1 MSEELETLKRIDST
15 LNELL
20 KWTKFAGMQQLRSIL
35 AQQLKTDSEMLV
47 YELSDGSRGTRDI
60 AKLAGVG
67 SNATVAVYWKKWS
80 RLGIME
86 PSKKY
91 QGRYQRICS
100 LEEVGLTVPQIKGT
114 ISQPPVE
121 TEIAQQEEIAN
132 E

>member
-1 MSEELETLKRIDST
+1 MSEELETLKKIDST

-100 LEEVGLTVPQIKGT
+100 LEEVGLTVPQTKAT
-114 ISQPPVE
+114 ISQSPAE
-121 TEIAQQEEIAN
+121 TQPAQQEEIIN

>member
-1 MSEELETLKRIDST
+1 MSEEIIKEIAST

-35 AQQLKTDSEMLV
+35 AQQLKTDSEMLI

-67 SNATVAVYWKKWS
+67 SNKTVALCWKKWS
-80 RLGIME
+80 RLGIVE

-100 LEEVGLTVPQIKGT
+100 LEEVGLTVPLGKAA
-114 ISQPPVE
+114 ISQSPAE
-121 TEIAQQEEIAN
+121 AGAEQQEEIIH

>member
-1 MSEELETLKRIDST
+1 MSDELEALKKIDLT
-15 LNELL
+15 LNDLL
-20 KWTKFAGMQQLRSIL
+20 KWTKFAGMQQLRNIL

-67 SNATVAVYWKKWS
+67 SNATVAAYWKKWS
-80 RLGIME
+80 KLGIME
-86 PSKKY
+86 ASKQY

-100 LEEVGLTVPQIKGT
+100 LEEVGLTVPQAKT
-114 ISQPPVE
+114 TTTQPPAE
-121 TEIAQQEEIAN
+121 TQSEEQGEIVN